1 MTFLGL
7 RLIPGVWMYGIELFQ
22 ENLYSQQRQAKC
34 RRLESAGPSSGM
46 HQGLS
51 CSWSET
57 RTSGKNSILMIVV
70 CNFLLTQENLKECS
84 STIAQIC
91 WVSGCSSS
99 PLFCLHKFLRP
110 LHFILLVQSQHQ
122 TFPLCF
128 YAARY
133 CHLL

>member
-22 ENLYSQQRQAKC
+22 ENLYSQKRQAKC

-57 RTSGKNSILMIVV
+57 RASGKNSILMIVV
-70 CNFLLTQENLKECS
+70 CNFLRTQENMKECS
-84 STIAQIC
+84 SIIAQIC
-91 WVSGCSSS
+91 
-99 PLFCLHKFLRP
+99 
-110 LHFILLVQSQHQ
+110 
-122 TFPLCF
+122 
-128 YAARY
+128 
-133 CHLL
+133 